1 MFSATWPKAIK
12 TLAEDYL
19 TNYVHATVGCL
30 SESHAVNLQ
39 IEQIVDFCQSEQ
51 QKKQNLFKILDEV
64 CAFAPDRKT
73 IIFVRTRDK
82 VNRLNKDLE
91 QNGYKA
97 LLLHGSKSQQLR
109 NEVLKEFRET
119 PNALLL
125 ATDVASR
132 GLGKDESIENGFLI
146 LVLHIDVDDVRF
158 VINYDFPTTDAVYIH
173 RIGRTGRSSQTGTA
187 FTFFSNEDARH
198 APALIEILDKAGA
211 TVHPA
216 ILNMGRKNG
225 FSKWVQNVRSE

>member
-1 MFSATWPKAIK
+1 LKLKLEIFLRILKHQNLQSKKKKNKISAINSLFYSCSNDEQQTRRQAQISMFSATWPKSIK

-39 IEQIVDFCQSEQ
+39 IQQIVDFCPNEQ
-51 QKKQNLFKILDEV
+51 QKKQNLFKVLDEV
-64 CAFAPDRKT
+64 CAYAPDRKT

-82 VNRLNKDLE
+82 VNRLSKELE

-97 LLLHGSKSQQLR
+97 LLLHGSKSQQMR

-132 GLGKDESIENGFLI
+132 GLGNWIFI
-146 LVLHIDVDDVRF
+146 
-158 VINYDFPTTDAVYIH
+158 
-173 RIGRTGRSSQTGTA
+173 
-187 FTFFSNEDARH
+187 
-198 APALIEILDKAGA
+198 
-211 TVHPA
+211 
-216 ILNMGRKNG
+216 
-225 FSKWVQNVRSE
+225 

>member
-1 MFSATWPKAIK
+1 MFYSCSNDEQQTRRQAQISMFSATWPKSIK

-39 IEQIVDFCQSEQ
+39 IQQIVDFCPNEQ
-51 QKKQNLFKILDEV
+51 QKKQNLFKVLDEV
-64 CAFAPDRKT
+64 CAYAPDRKT
-73 IIFVRTRDK
+73 IMFVRTRDK
-82 VNRLNKDLE
+82 VNRLSKELE

-97 LLLHGSKSQQLR
+97 LLLHGSKSQQMR

-132 GLGKDESIENGFLI
+132 GLGNWIFI
-146 LVLHIDVDDVRF
+146 
-158 VINYDFPTTDAVYIH
+158 
-173 RIGRTGRSSQTGTA
+173 
-187 FTFFSNEDARH
+187 
-198 APALIEILDKAGA
+198 
-211 TVHPA
+211 
-216 ILNMGRKNG
+216 
-225 FSKWVQNVRSE
+225 